1 MLVRVPHAVEDG
13 CRAKARFQCSC
24 VTEAHGGDDRVSR
37 FRSLAF
43 LIMLTPISE
52 GTSRKVDTRD
62 GSSDDRRAEPEGLC
76 AEFVHEFGAVGGY
89 LPGSQGSAKPR
100 QQRGR
105 G

>member
-1 MLVRVPHAVEDG
+1 MHYGSAW
-13 CRAKARFQCSC
+13 
-24 VTEAHGGDDRVSR
+24 GDR

-76 AEFVHEFGAVGGY
+76 AEFVHEFGAEDTSREARETQSRGSREGEDDPFEGGS
-89 LPGSQGSAKPR
+89 GDQGCW
-100 QQRGR
+100 
-105 G
+105 